1 MEFLI
6 AVEVVKVSALVV
18 IAAAM
23 VAALKQA

>member
-6 AVEVVKVSALVV
+6 AVEVIKVSALVV